1 VLKTLPENHFH
12 SVVTDPPYEL
22 GFMGKKW
29 DSSGVAFDPET
40 WKAVLRV
47 MRPGAYLLAFG
58 GSRTY
63 HRLACAIED
72 AGFTLRDS
80 LMWLYGQG
88 FPKSFDISK
97 GIDKQLGVEREILS
111 KEIYRTQSS
120 SGGIMNA
127 VDKPRYS
134 IETQPAT
141 DDAKKWQGWGTQL
154 KPAFEPIILAQKPIA
169 ERNIPLNILKHGA
182 GAMNIEASKIETLT
196 PREKI
201 DPTAQTG
208 ASTFAGGTG
217 IGGGSKYLGKSSY
230 EGRWPT
236 NVILDEV
243 TASLLDEQS
252 GNLSGPGGPGKQS
265 EYSSGKM
272 FSGIG
277 TKQGKVYPKE
287 EGGASRFFYVAK
299 PRAGERGEYN
309 DHATVKPL
317 ELMSYLVKL
326 VTPTGGVVL
335 DPFAGSG
342 TTLMACKRLDFDFV
356 GIELEPQHIQ
366 IINRRLGDM
375 PDSLF
380 KVAC

>member
-1 VLKTLPENHFH
+1 MVNRVIHGDCREVLKTLPENHFH

-169 ERNIPLNILKHGA
+169 ERNIPLNILK
-182 GAMNIEASKIETLT
+182 
-196 PREKI
+196 
-201 DPTAQTG
+201 D
-208 ASTFAGGTG
+208 
-217 IGGGSKYLGKSSY
+217 
-230 EGRWPT
+230 
-236 NVILDEV
+236 
-243 TASLLDEQS
+243 
-252 GNLSGPGGPGKQS
+252 
-265 EYSSGKM
+265 
-272 FSGIG
+272 
-277 TKQGKVYPKE
+277 
-287 EGGASRFFYVAK
+287 
-299 PRAGERGEYN
+299 
-309 DHATVKPL
+309 
-317 ELMSYLVKL
+317 
-326 VTPTGGVVL
+326 
-335 DPFAGSG
+335 
-342 TTLMACKRLDFDFV
+342 
-356 GIELEPQHIQ
+356 
-366 IINRRLGDM
+366 
-375 PDSLF
+375 
-380 KVAC
+380 